1 MQFHPVNSI
10 ITHCSSHNAQQ
21 ICKNLNVNLQ
31 RRLIGQSSI
40 TLETMES
47 GQQKRK
53 PSGITKNSLSRI
65 INYQDTPQGSH
76 YITFCIILKPILG
89 PGNTGN
95 HSTFQNFHNCT

>member
-1 MQFHPVNSI
+1 MQFRPVNSV
-10 ITHCSSHNAQQ
+10 ITHRSSHNAQQ

-31 RRLIGQSSI
+31 RRLIRSSI

-76 YITFCIILKPILG
+76 CITFCIILKPILG
-89 PGNTGN
+89 P
-95 HSTFQNFHNCT
+95 